1 MRALPFPNVALYQRA
16 DSEDQGTPLSQP
28 DDIPIDPAL
37 VDLPL
42 DPALL
47 EAGAPMTAE
56 HVSPCPRLSS
66 HR

>member
-16 DSEDQGTPLSQP
+16 DSEDQGTPFSQP

-37 VDLPL
+37 ADLPL

-47 EAGAPMTAE
+47 EVDAKMRGDQ
-56 HVSPCPRLSS
+56 VGSSPCFSS
-66 HR
+66 HC